1 MSHSDAPAAANLPSL
16 PTNGECGQDD
26 ENSENAVPNS
36 PSPDVKPSTS
46 GVMTDVQHMEERIAA
61 KFESLARALEEQNRL
76 LRALVE
82 ERVEEKRKTGRAD
95 TERND
100 GEKPSTMHVSTASD
114 FTGERRP
121 TSRLQVMGKAS
132 ASGEEDLEIER
143 RKALPDKTN
152 GGGLQHMSLAQRK
165 REFIRKTAPGVGD
178 GGGGDVKQGMG
189 KTGNGRDQRGP
200 RESRHSRTRLAVAA
214 AKREMERGKAQRA
227 LHRDLEQQQANSVGS
242 WIVFVLLV
250 VLGATSLSLGFF
262 ALRQSKRQ
270 QQDTSEL

>member
-26 ENSENAVPNS
+26 ENSENAVSNS
-36 PSPDVKPSTS
+36 PSPHVKPSTS
-46 GVMTDVQHMEERIAA
+46 GGMTDVQHMEERIAA
-61 KFESLARALEEQNRL
+61 RFESLARALEEQNRL

-82 ERVEEKRKTGRAD
+82 ERVAEKTGRAD

-114 FTGERRP
+114 LTGERRP

-143 RKALPDKTN
+143 RKALRDKTN

-165 REFIRKTAPGVGD
+165 QEFIRKTTPGVGD
-178 GGGGDVKQGMG
+178 GGGADVKHGMG
-189 KTGNGRDQRGP
+189 KTGNGRDHRGP